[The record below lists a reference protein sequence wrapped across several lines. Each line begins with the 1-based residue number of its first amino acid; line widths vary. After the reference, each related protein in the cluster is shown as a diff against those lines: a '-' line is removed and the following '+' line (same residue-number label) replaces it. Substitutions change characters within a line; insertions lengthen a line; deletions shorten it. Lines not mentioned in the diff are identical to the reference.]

1 MATSSMS
8 VIVRQLC
15 PAFGEDRP
23 GITDGELLDRFLSHR
38 DDAAVAAIV
47 RRHAPM
53 VWGVCHRILRTHH
66 DAEDAF
72 QATFLVLVRK
82 GAAIR
87 NKGTLANW
95 LYGVA
100 RQTAVRLRAAAAK
113 RGVRERQVA
122 DVPEPVVAEA
132 RDEELLTLLDE
143 ELSGLPERFR
153 VLIVLCD
160 LEGRTRQDVALQLG
174 CPEGTVASR
183 LSRARAMLARR
194 FARHGVS
201 VSGGMA
207 AVASRCTA
215 SAPAS
220 VTTATSRA
228 ASLVAAG
235 RVVSSVLISERVAAL
250 TEGVVKTMFVTKIK
264 GLLAVLLAAGLVC
277 GVSGLSFLHGPEASA
292 MPGSL
297 PAGEKMDDD
306 KDEKKGEKS
315 KGKQN
320 DEKGEK
326 AKGKKDGDKGE
337 EKAEKLPKPVAE
349 AVKTK
354 FPKAKVVGVEKED
367 EDGDVVY
374 EVKLKYKS
382 GSLEVT
388 FTPKG
393 GVVKVVMNGSDEDDK
408 DEKRGEDKKK
418 KKGDDEDDKKDGD
431 KKKKKKDDDE

>member
-1 MATSSMS
+1 MS
-8 VIVRQLC
+8 VLVRQLC
-15 PAFGEDRP
+15 PAFGE
-23 GITDGELLDRFLSHR
+23 GGAGVTDGELLDRFLSHR
-38 DDAAVAAIV
+38 DADAVAALV

-53 VWGVCHRILRTHH
+53 VWGVCRRVLRTHH

-82 GAAIR
+82 GATIR
-87 NKGTLANW
+87 DKETVANW

-100 RQTAVRLRAAAAK
+100 RQTAVRLRATAAK
-113 RGVRERQVA
+113 RGVREMQMA
-122 DVPEPVVAEA
+122 DVPEPVVAES
-132 RDEELLTLLDE
+132 REDDLLPLLDH
-143 ELSGLPERFR
+143 ELSRLPERFR

-160 LEGRTRQDVALQLG
+160 LEGRTRRDVARQLG

-183 LSRARAMLARR
+183 LARARAMLARR
-194 FARHGVS
+194 FARHGLS
-201 VSGGMA
+201 VAGGTFA
-207 AVASRCTA
+207 AASQCAA
-215 SAPAS
+215 SAPPS
-220 VTTATSRA
+220 VTTATIKA

-250 TEGVVKTMFVTKIK
+250 TEGVVKIMFVTKMK

-277 GVSGLSFLHGPEASA
+277 GVSGLTFLHGPEASA
-292 MPGSL
+292 MPVS
-297 PAGEKMDDD
+297 PVAGEKKDDD

-315 KGKQN
+315 KGKKD

-326 AKGKKDGDKGE
+326 TKGKKDDDKDE
-337 EKAEKLPKPVAE
+337 DKAEKLPKSVAE

-374 EVKLKYKS
+374 EVKLKYKA
-382 GSLEVT
+382 GSLGVT

-393 GVVKVVMNGSDEDDK
+393 GVVKVVMNGGDDDDK
-408 DEKRGEDKKK
+408 DEKKGEDKKK
-418 KKGDDEDDKKDGD
+418 KKDDDDDDEKKGED
-431 KKKKKKDDDE
+431 KKKKKDDDE